1 MRSYLLGCV
10 IAAALVLPAHAQTPV
25 IAKSSPYQPL
35 GYCQITSLAT
45 AVALVS
51 ASCSSGSVPAGATM
65 AEICVEVQSVRYR
78 DDGTAPTT
86 SVGMLISPGSATLP
100 TCYPYAI
107 TPFSAAQFI
116 AVTGSPVIDVSF
128 YK

>member
-1 MRSYLLGCV
+1 MRSYLLGGLFA
-10 IAAALVLPAHAQTPV
+10 IALALPAHAQTPV

-35 GYCQITSLAT
+35 GYCQITSLT
-45 AVALVS
+45 SAVALVS
-51 ASCSSGSVPAGATM
+51 ASCSSGSVPTGATI
-65 AEICVEVQSVRYR
+65 AQICVEAQAVRYR

-86 SVGMLISPGSATLP
+86 TIGMLVTPQSSTIPN
-100 TCYPYAI
+100 CYPYAI

-116 AVTGSPVIDVSF
+116 AVTTGAIIDVSF